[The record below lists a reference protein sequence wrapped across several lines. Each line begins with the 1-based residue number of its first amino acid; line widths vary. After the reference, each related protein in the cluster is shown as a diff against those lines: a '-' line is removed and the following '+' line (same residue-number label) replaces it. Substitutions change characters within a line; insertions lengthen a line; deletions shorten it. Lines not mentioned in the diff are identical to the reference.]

1 MAVTEQMQLLDLS
14 LYRTHFAITQH
25 PGVPDCCPASRGL
38 LLPSPAA
45 LALALALIAIRLP
58 RGQVPGELE
67 FLRANA
73 FSKRSVSKNQNTLA
87 KLIKLV
93 SRSA

>member
-38 LLPSPAA
+38 LLPSPA
-45 LALALALIAIRLP
+45 ALALALIAIRLP

>member
-38 LLPSPAA
+38 LLPSPA
-45 LALALALIAIRLP
+45 ALALIAIRLP